1 VGLTPRRRLRRPPYL
16 PAALVLVAAG
26 IIAILAELQSP
37 SALMWTG
44 VAVRGYTTGGITYY
58 SYHGVEGTLDNP
70 HQDASVTARVP
81 TTVYLDPDNP
91 ADSSKAMLGGFTRWV
106 DAGAVLVWFLAAIG
120 VIGLGYLRR
129 ARTARRRD
137 RAVMSGES
145 FGYGLD
151 PEVVKESLRRR
162 NEGT

>member
-1 VGLTPRRRLRRPPYL
+1 MGLARRRLRRPPFL
-16 PAALVLVAAG
+16 PAAVVLVAVG
-26 IIAILAELQSP
+26 IFAILAELQSP
-37 SALMWTG
+37 SAVLWTG

-58 SYHGVEGTLDNP
+58 SYHGIQATLDNP
-70 HQDASVTARVP
+70 RQDASVTGRVP
-81 TTVYLDPDNP
+81 TTVYLDPASP
-91 ADSSKAMLGGFTRWV
+91 ADSSKARLGGITRWV
-106 DAGAVLVWFLAAIG
+106 DAGGVLVWFLAAIG

-137 RAVMSGES
+137 HAVLGGES

-162 NEGT
+162 DQGT